1 MQTSKPQPQSACPIA
16 ASLILR
22 RRSVLS
28 ALKPQRKPLEPV
40 SFALASPEASTSD
53 ESPFQPGTRK
63 KKVQYLGLCGRGGGA
78 SSANL
83 FKNHRQ
89 SVMQKT

>member
-1 MQTSKPQPQSACPIA
+1 M
-16 ASLILR
+16 
-22 RRSVLS
+22 
-28 ALKPQRKPLEPV
+28 KPQRKPLEPV

-63 KKVQYLGLCGRGGGA
+63 KKVQYLGLFGRGSGA
-78 SSANL
+78 LSANR